1 MHVVQGYHHALW
13 FRQHWKLDGIVG
25 GGAVFGITYSILNAV
40 QNKTLNS
47 RVFKIV
53 RESAVPISEQE
64 ISNLLEIRLAK
75 VQQRIDSLF
84 GQKLIEQVPAR
95 IGRKEHG
102 EVGKLVIGVQRG
114 QAVSVGVM
122 HKSGNSAQPRTS
134 VAPYDSAPK
143 HFFANNPLEIPPT
156 PPLSC

>member
-1 MHVVQGYHHALW
+1 M
-13 FRQHWKLDGIVG
+13 
-25 GGAVFGITYSILNAV
+25 TYRILNAV

-84 GQKLIEQVPAR
+84 GQGLIEQVPGPHWQERAR
-95 IGRKEHG
+95 
-102 EVGKLVIGVQRG
+102 RG
-114 QAVSVGVM
+114 WRIRDRRTTRP
-122 HKSGNSAQPRTS
+122 SG
-134 VAPYDSAPK
+134 
-143 HFFANNPLEIPPT
+143 
-156 PPLSC
+156 

>member
-25 GGAVFGITYSILNAV
+25 GGAVFAIIYSILNAV

-53 RESAVPISEQE
+53 RESAAPISEQE

-84 GQKLIEQVPAR
+84 GQKLIEQVPGPHWQERAR
-95 IGRKEHG
+95 
-102 EVGKLVIGVQRG
+102 RG
-114 QAVSVGVM
+114 WKACDRRTTRP
-122 HKSGNSAQPRTS
+122 SG
-134 VAPYDSAPK
+134 
-143 HFFANNPLEIPPT
+143 
-156 PPLSC
+156 

>member
-1 MHVVQGYHHALW
+1 MHVVQGFHHALW

-25 GGAVFGITYSILNAV
+25 GGAVFAITYSILNSV

-64 ISNLLEIRLAK
+64 VSNLLEVRLAK

-84 GQKLIEQVPAR
+84 GQKLIEQIPGPHWRERAR
-95 IGRKEHG
+95 
-102 EVGKLVIGVQRG
+102 RG
-114 QAVSVGVM
+114 WEACDRRTTRS
-122 HKSGNSAQPRTS
+122 SG
-134 VAPYDSAPK
+134 
-143 HFFANNPLEIPPT
+143 
-156 PPLSC
+156 

>member
-1 MHVVQGYHHALW
+1 MHVVQNFHHMLW
-13 FRQHWKLDGIVG
+13 IRQHWKLDGIVG
-25 GGAVFGITYSILNAV
+25 GGAVFAMTYRILNAV

-84 GQKLIEQVPAR
+84 GQGLIEQVPGPHWQERA
-95 IGRKEHG
+95 
-102 EVGKLVIGVQRG
+102 QRG
-114 QAVSVGVM
+114 QAVSVAV
-122 HKSGNSAQPRTS
+122 HAQKWEFR
-134 VAPYDSAPK
+134 VA
-143 HFFANNPLEIPPT
+143 ANLRCAI
-156 PPLSC
+156 

>member
-25 GGAVFGITYSILNAV
+25 GGAVFAITYSILNAV

-64 ISNLLEIRLAK
+64 ISSLLEIRLAK

-84 GQKLIEQVPAR
+84 GQGLIEQVADPHWQERA
-95 IGRKEHG
+95 
-102 EVGKLVIGVQRG
+102 QRG
-114 QAVSVGVM
+114 WRPRDQRAARP
-122 HKSGNSAQPRTS
+122 SG
-134 VAPYDSAPK
+134 
-143 HFFANNPLEIPPT
+143 
-156 PPLSC
+156 